1 MNVVVAIDSFK
12 GSLSSMEAGKAI
24 KEGIL
29 KTGNSD
35 VYISPI
41 ADGGEGTVEA
51 LVNGMQGTLKTSVVT
66 GPLGE
71 KVSAS
76 WGIIDQGDTKTAI
89 IEMAA
94 AAGIVLLKK
103 EELNPLHTT
112 TYGVGE
118 LIKEAIKE
126 GCKRFIVG
134 IGGSSTNDGGV
145 GMLQALG
152 YDFLDANGKPI
163 KKGAIGLKDLAS
175 ISKDNVIPELAECTF
190 RIACDVK
197 NPLCGNN
204 GCSAIYG
211 PQKGA
216 TPEMIKDMDNWL
228 EKYADI
234 AVRDVICS
242 DVSAGEKNCSYV
254 LEPDKKFVNSYVG
267 DKNYPGTGAAGGM
280 GFAFLTFTNATLEPG
295 IEIVLEETGIEEKI
309 KTADVVVTGEGR
321 MDSQTVMGKAPAG
334 VAQIAKK
341 YGKKV
346 IAFCGC
352 ATDDAG
358 VCNDYGI
365 DAYFPI
371 LRNVVSLEDAL
382 NINNAGMNLSMT
394 AEQVFRLMQ
403 LSYVS
408 KEMDSKVNLSKNELS
423 DLSSVNQFF
432 SDALKEDNAVFI
444 DEQIDEMAD
453 VLKEFYNGDL

>member
-12 GSLSSMEAGKAI
+12 GSLSSMEAGKVI

-29 KTGNSD
+29 KAGKSD

-216 TPEMIKDMDNWL
+216 TPEMIKYMDNWL

-242 DVSAGEKNCSYV
+242 DVSASEKNCSYV
-254 LEPDKKFVNSYVG
+254 SEPDKKFVNSYAG

-334 VAQIAKK
+334 VARIAKK

-371 LRNVVSLEDAL
+371 LRNVVSIEDAL
-382 NINNAGMNLSMT
+382 NIDNARKNLMMT